1 MKKSILINDLKSL
14 VDKLRRN
21 NKKIV
26 FTNGCFDIIH
36 PGHIHLL
43 KKSKSMGDVLMVA
56 LNSDSSI
63 KKIKGEQRP
72 FNIEKDRIK
81 ILESIRFVDYV
92 TVFSNETPKELI
104 KLIKPDILVKGGDY
118 NKTEIVGYKTVIQY
132 GGKVETVALL
142 EGYSTSDLINNFN
155 P

>member
-1 MKKSILINDLKSL
+1 M
-14 VDKLRRN
+14 
-21 NKKIV
+21 
-26 FTNGCFDIIH
+26 
-36 PGHIHLL
+36 
-43 KKSKSMGDVLMVA
+43 
-56 LNSDSSI
+56 
-63 KKIKGEQRP
+63 
-72 FNIEKDRIK
+72 
-81 ILESIRFVDYV
+81 ESIRFVDYV
-92 TVFSNETPKELI
+92 TVFSNETPKWLI

>member
-1 MKKSILINDLKSL
+1 MKKLGIITALPAEAKCFHTTKINLKS
-14 VDKLRRN
+14 
-21 NKKIV
+21 
-26 FTNGCFDIIH
+26 
-36 PGHIHLL
+36 
-43 KKSKSMGDVLMVA
+43 
-56 LNSDSSI
+56 
-63 KKIKGEQRP
+63 P
-72 FNIEKDRIK
+72 FEIEKGIFLCISGIGYK
-81 ILESIRFVDYV
+81 SSL
-92 TVFSNETPKELI
+92 NAAKELI

>member
-1 MKKSILINDLKSL
+1 MNKSILINDVKSL

-21 NKKIV
+21 KKKIV

-43 KKSKSMGDVLMVA
+43 IKSKSMGDVLIVA

-63 KKIKGEQRP
+63 KKIKGEKRP

-92 TVFSNETPKELI
+92 TVFSNKTPKGLI

-132 GGKVETVALL
+132 GGKVETISLL

>member
-1 MKKSILINDLKSL
+1 
-14 VDKLRRN
+14 
-21 NKKIV
+21 
-26 FTNGCFDIIH
+26 
-36 PGHIHLL
+36 
-43 KKSKSMGDVLMVA
+43 MGDVLIVA

-63 KKIKGEQRP
+63 KKIKGEKRP

-92 TVFSNETPKELI
+92 TVFSNKTPKKLI

-118 NKTEIVGYKTVIQY
+118 NKTDIVGYKTVIQY
-132 GGKVETVALL
+132 GGKVETISLL